1 MTCHLGRLCFPH
13 KRSPRRR
20 SVTSIPLTVANF
32 AAIFFVGPWESACP
46 NEDQMIGERESMSII
61 YALYM
66 TAVILA
72 LIVLFELQSRYAAKQ
87 LNLSEHDIS

>member
-1 MTCHLGRLCFPH
+1 
-13 KRSPRRR
+13 
-20 SVTSIPLTVANF
+20 VANF

-72 LIVLFELQSRYAAKQ
+72 LIMLFELRSRTPP
-87 LNLSEHDIS
+87 NS